1 MKNTD
6 KDLTKRFTNTYIF
19 YDKDINKLM
28 LLLWEGI
35 YPYEYMDSW
44 KRFNETLLPGLKY
57 FCNKLKMKSNTD
69 TDYQDAKNVS

>member
-28 LLLWEGI
+28 LLL
-35 YPYEYMDSW
+35 
-44 KRFNETLLPGLKY
+44 
-57 FCNKLKMKSNTD
+57 
-69 TDYQDAKNVS
+69 